1 MLCNIYAGCKQW
13 ETHLEP
19 RMFGEHNQS
28 NLIAPARPVTE
39 LHVPCHNE
47 CNVNRNGD
55 NHQLELDTR
64 SGLDPVHCCPH
75 PTSLAW
81 SHLFATLSILEIIS
95 IRHYDLSRGW
105 RMNVWIWYAWD
116 FKNTHISFPIPIH
129 KFMWRKQM
137 KILALLVSYHEE

>member
-28 NLIAPARPVTE
+28 NLIAPPRPVTE
-39 LHVPCHNE
+39 LRVPCHNE

-55 NHQLELDTR
+55 NHQLKLDTR
-64 SGLDPVHCCPH
+64 SGLDPLGCCPH

-81 SHLFATLSILEIIS
+81 SHLFATLSILEIIV
-95 IRHYDLSRGW
+95 IRHYSYEVVDEGW
-105 RMNVWIWYAWD
+105 MYEYD
-116 FKNTHISFPIPIH
+116 MHEISKTLGFPIH
-129 KFMWRKQM
+129 NFTRRKQK
-137 KILALLVSYHEE
+137 KILALLVS

>member
-28 NLIAPARPVTE
+28 NLIAPPRPVTE
-39 LHVPCHNE
+39 VHVPCHNE

-55 NHQLELDTR
+55 NHQLKLDTR
-64 SGLDPVHCCPH
+64 SELDPLGCCPH

-81 SHLFATLSILEIIS
+81 SHLFATLSILEILF
-95 IRHYDLSRGW
+95 IRHYGYDPSRGW

-116 FKNTHISFPIPIH
+116 FENTHISLPIH
-129 KFMWRKQM
+129 NFTWRKQK
-137 KILALLVSYHEE
+137 KILELLVSYLEE